1 MTPIARIN
9 SLLLAIALFVIHC
22 TQPQTTL
29 TGTTMGTT
37 YNVVLRGKVLPQPDA
52 ENLRRVIQAE
62 LDRLEHIF
70 STYRPDS
77 EISRLN
83 GSFQPNRP
91 YPVSNDMA
99 EVLRIAARVKAA
111 TGGAFSPLVGALV
124 DYWGFGPGQAADT
137 SVRTTPPAVLGC
149 ASRAEFSLVPTK
161 GSQKGMSLVITNR
174 LPEKEPK
181 AGSGNRAR
189 LQKGHLWPFS
199 ERFWDKIAA
208 SAAGAGVFPE
218 PAKAPTAACAGQKPK
233 LDLSAIA
240 KGYAVDRLGHL
251 LMQNGFSTYLVE
263 IGGEICVRAPTGS
276 AAWRIGIEDPLGSG
290 SLAQAMEIHS
300 GCVATS
306 GNSRQARTV
315 GSRRVTHI
323 INPLTGQALER
334 NLSSVSIM
342 AATAA
347 EADAWATGLF
357 VLGMP
362 KAIELAAAQSM
373 AVMYLEEGAGRVQK
387 SATPAWP
394 HK

>member
-9 SLLLAIALFVIHC
+9 SLLLAIALFVIRC
-22 TQPQTTL
+22 TQPQQTL
-29 TGTTMGTT
+29 TGATMGTT
-37 YNVVLRGKVLPQPDA
+37 YSVVLRGKILPPGDA
-52 ENLRRVIQAE
+52 ETLLKAIQAE
-62 LDRLEHIF
+62 LDRLENVF
-70 STYRPDS
+70 STYRPGS

-83 GSFQPNRP
+83 SSYQLNRP
-91 YPVSNDMA
+91 YPVSNYMA
-99 EVLRIAARVKAA
+99 EVLRIALSVKAA

-124 DYWGFGPGQAADT
+124 DYWGFGPDKAADT
-137 SVRTTPPAVLGC
+137 SVRPTPPAVLGC
-149 ASRAEFSLVPTK
+149 ASLAEFFLVPTK
-161 GSQKGMSLVITNR
+161 GLEKVMSLVITNR
-174 LPEKEPK
+174 LLEKEPK

-218 PAKAPTAACAGQKPK
+218 PARAPTPACAGQKPK

-240 KGYAVDRLGHL
+240 KGYAVDRLGQL
-251 LMQNGFSTYLVE
+251 LMQKGFSTYLVE
-263 IGGEICVRAPTGS
+263 IGGEICVRTAAGG
-276 AAWRIGIEDPLGSG
+276 AAWRVGIEDPLGSP
-290 SLAQAMEIHS
+290 SLAQAMEIHN

-306 GNSRQARTV
+306 GNSRQAKTI

-334 NLSSVSIM
+334 SLSSVSVM

-347 EADAWATGLF
+347 EADAWATGFF
-357 VLGMP
+357 VLGRP

-373 AVMYLEEGAGRVQK
+373 AVMYLEDATGRVQRDT
-387 SATPAWP
+387 TPAWP
-394 HK
+394 QK